1 MNKIRNLGSNKKFI
15 HVYVSMN
22 SRLDTIQASILSNK
36 LKRLNIINKKSKKN
50 CSCFKFFLIK

>member
-15 HVYVSMN
+15 HDYVGMN
-22 SRLDTIQASILSNK
+22 SRLDIIQAYILSNK

-50 CSCFKFFLIK
+50 CSCFKFFLTK

>member
-15 HVYVSMN
+15 HDYVCMN
-22 SRLDTIQASILSNK
+22 SGLDTIQASILSNM
-36 LKRLNIINKKSKKN
+36 LKILNIINKKSKKN